1 MSNYYNGTSAYKIND
16 FDYVTENIH
25 NTGVKEK
32 IETRR
37 VVRLSKKAAFL
48 SRVRMAVALLSVFG
62 VALGILFTNA
72 VIIEKSSA
80 VNDMQAQ
87 LNALTEAN
95 NQTVLDIERSL
106 DLKKIEEIAIGELG
120 MKHPDKYQVVYVNVE
135 QNNYGEIGS
144 GDDQKGFGG
153 TMVAM
158 GKGAQQIVEY
168 MN

>member
-1 MSNYYNGTSAYKIND
+1 MSNYYNGTSAYKIAD
-16 FDYVTENIH
+16 FDYVASNVH
-25 NTGVKEK
+25 NTNVKEK
-32 IETRR
+32 IEKRR
-37 VVRLSKKAAFL
+37 VARMSKKAVFLGRMRVAAVLLAAFG
-48 SRVRMAVALLSVFG
+48 MAI
-62 VALGILFTNA
+62 GILFTNA
-72 VIIEKSSA
+72 IIIEKASV
-80 VNDMQAQ
+80 VNDMNTQ

-135 QNNYGEIGS
+135 QRNYGEIGS
-144 GDDQKGFGG
+144 GNENKGLGG